1 MPSLTGNKPNQVPL
15 NADLGPHAFLDRPFR
30 KVQRQLATASQT
42 AFTITGGYAA
52 GYIDVF
58 QNGVKLYSTDFT
70 ETNST
75 TITLASAAALNDEME
90 FIVWWA

>member
-1 MPSLTGNKPNQVPL
+1 MPSLIGNKPNQAPS
-15 NADLGPHAFLDRPFR
+15 NGDLGPLAFLDRPYR

-52 GYIDVF
+52 GYIDVY

-70 ETNST
+70 ETDRN
-75 TITLASAAALNDEME
+75 TITLASGAALNDEIE
-90 FIVWWA
+90 FIVWWV

>member
-1 MPSLTGNKPNQVPL
+1 MPSLIGQKPNQVPV
-15 NADLGPHAFLDRPFR
+15 NADLGPHAFLDRPYR
-30 KVQRQLATASQT
+30 KVQQQLATASQT

-70 ETNST
+70 ETDRN
-75 TITLASAAALNDEME
+75 TITLASGAAVNDEME
-90 FIVWWA
+90 FIVWWV

>member
-1 MPSLTGNKPNQVPL
+1 MPSLIGQKPNQVPV
-15 NADLGPHAFLDRPFR
+15 NADLGPQAFLDRPYR
-30 KVQRQLATASQT
+30 KVQQQLATASQT

-70 ETNST
+70 ETDRN
-75 TITLASAAALNDEME
+75 TITLATGATLNDEME
-90 FIVWWA
+90 FIVWWV

>member
-30 KVQRQLATASQT
+30 KVQRQLAPASQT

>member
-1 MPSLTGNKPNQVPL
+1 MPSLIGNKPNQVPT
-15 NADLGPHAFLDRPFR
+15 NQDLGPHAFLDRPFR

-70 ETNST
+70 ETDRNT
-75 TITLASAAALNDEME
+75 VTLASGAALNDEME

>member
-15 NADLGPHAFLDRPFR
+15 NADLGPHAFLDRPYR

-52 GYIDVF
+52 GYIDVY
-58 QNGVKLYSTDFT
+58 QNGVKLYLTDFT
-70 ETNST
+70 ETNINT
-75 TITLASAAALNDEME
+75 VTLTVGATLNDEME
-90 FIVWWA
+90 FVIWWA